1 MPVLTVICHLA
12 LVNTNM
18 FPTRIAVFG
27 IEGLKAGA
35 AVGASL
41 LHDVTLASQHCLT
54 LKTAKVLHVPVTAL
68 RLCAL
73 IRKDDLVT
81 RSAAGLQSLCVMPPT
96 VDFSILVEV
105 DKVYQKLIAHAAHKA
120 SRVPTHAVTCPGGK
134 DSYVST
140 VYLPSALLTDRPGH
154 CHRERSHVATAKVF
168 TFTLVTEELQLPLLL
183 IVQSV
188 AVAYLIVM
196 GW

>member
-1 MPVLTVICHLA
+1 MSEQR
-12 LVNTNM
+12 TNM

-73 IRKDDLVT
+73 IRKDDL
-81 RSAAGLQSLCVMPPT
+81 
-96 VDFSILVEV
+96 
-105 DKVYQKLIAHAAHKA
+105 
-120 SRVPTHAVTCPGGK
+120 
-134 DSYVST
+134 
-140 VYLPSALLTDRPGH
+140 
-154 CHRERSHVATAKVF
+154 RERRYERVSFITGVLRGKTPLGYYSLLNDGTKSSPPSSSIHTTFSFVA
-168 TFTLVTEELQLPLLL
+168 
-183 IVQSV
+183 
-188 AVAYLIVM
+188 
-196 GW
+196 